1 MASPFVYSYNLL
13 SLAMSSTSIKPQTP
27 RADYTIGIVG
37 LGLIGG
43 CLAIDL
49 QRLGYAVYGVAR
61 RSATVAAALE
71 RGVVDKAG
79 CDLALMTQADL
90 VFICTPMAL
99 IVPTVKKLADY
110 LSGATVVTDVGSV
123 KGEVVAAATA
133 LWPNFVGS
141 HPMAGKAESGL
152 EAAEAGLFQQRP
164 YVVTP
169 IETTVPAAME
179 RVIAIATQLGSK
191 VYTSPPKAHDQA
203 VAAISHLPVMVSA
216 SLLHTCLSE
225 PDTQVKTLAQQLASS
240 GFCDTSRVGG
250 GNPELGAMM
259 AQFNRSALLKALKQY
274 RQQLDTTIALIEAE
288 QWDELEHK
296 LSIAQQERP
305 KYL

>member
-1 MASPFVYSYNLL
+1 M
-13 SLAMSSTSIKPQTP
+13 SLTSIKSQ
-27 RADYTIGIVG
+27 ANYTIGIVG

-43 CLAIDL
+43 CLALDL
-49 QRLGYAVYGVAR
+49 KRLGYPVYGVAR
-61 RSATVAAALE
+61 RPATVTAALE
-71 RGVVDKAG
+71 QGVVTKAG
-79 CDLALMTQADL
+79 CDLALMAQTDL
-90 VFICTPMAL
+90 VFVCTPMAL

-110 LSGATVVTDVGSV
+110 LPESTVVTDVGSI
-123 KGEVVAAATA
+123 KGEIVATA
-133 LWPNFVGS
+133 TTLWPNFVGG

-152 EAAEAGLFQQRP
+152 DAAEAGLFRQRP

-169 IETTVPAAME
+169 IETTMPAAVE
-179 RVIAIATQLGSK
+179 RVVAIATQLGSQ
-191 VYTSPPKAHDQA
+191 VYTSTPKAHDRA

-225 PDTQVKTLAQQLASS
+225 PDAHVKTLAQQLASS

-250 GNPELGAMM
+250 GNPELGTMM
-259 AQFNRSALLKALKQY
+259 AQFNRSALLQALQQY
-274 RQQLDTTIALIEAE
+274 RHQLDTVIEFIEAE
-288 QWDELEHK
+288 RWDALEQT